1 MEITMIDNKTEQEP
15 EEEQEDAGKLETA
28 KANRLIALKKKTDE
42 QLLEMKQLKEEIKPM
57 VVSEPTKTRLGTVS
71 FVKGGISKF
80 LNKDKMRLIL
90 MEKLHISSDKA
101 DAIIDAGST
110 EKIVAS
116 YVKVTP
122 A

>member
-1 MEITMIDNKTEQEP
+1 MIDKKIEQPP

-42 QLLEMKQLKEEIKPM
+42 QLLEMRQLKEEMKPM

-71 FVKGGISKF
+71 FVQGGISKF

-110 EKIVAS
+110 EKVVAS